1 MSSVHILTFHRALN
15 YGAILQCYGLYK
27 TVSKIQDNCD
37 VIDYRAECIE
47 KRYRVVHK
55 NTSVRGVVKA
65 LLTVPN
71 VRKKRRKF
79 NEFIRNNIKTTVAI
93 ESQKSLNEISW
104 NKLDF
109 YCVGSDQVWNLDLIE
124 GDTSFLLDFVP
135 EGAKKISYAASI
147 GTKIKS
153 EWKKIFVNSLDSFQ
167 SISVREQTAQEQ
179 LEECGVKSSVEIDP
193 VFLLTK
199 EEWIEK
205 AKNVENES
213 YILIY
218 LLQKAE
224 DFMNEA
230 IKYAKKKEKKIVIIS
245 TGLKRKYNAEYVSD
259 CGPEEFLGYFNG
271 ADTVFTNSFHG
282 IAFSILLNKNFY
294 YQLQGNN
301 VKTNSRLLDIIKMF
315 NLEQRHI
322 NNIEQDDF
330 VDYKEVNCV
339 IEEKRK
345 SAFKYL
351 EQQITG

>member
-15 YGAILQCYGLYK
+15 YGAVLQCYGLYK
-27 TVSKIQDNCD
+27 TVLKIQNNCD
-37 VIDYRAECIE
+37 VIDYRADCIE
-47 KRYRVVHK
+47 KRYRVIHK
-55 NTSVRGVVKA
+55 NNSLKGFVKA
-65 LLTVPN
+65 VLTVPN
-71 VRKKRRKF
+71 VRIKRRKF
-79 NEFIRNNIKTTVAI
+79 NNFIRNNIKTTATI
-93 ESQKSLNEISW
+93 KSQDNLSEISW
-104 NKLDF
+104 SKSDF

-135 EGAKKISYAASI
+135 EGATKISYAASI
-147 GTKIKS
+147 GTRIKP
-153 EWKKIFVNSLDSFQ
+153 EWKEIFANKLESFQ
-167 SISVREQTAQEQ
+167 SVSVREQTAQEQ

-199 EEWIEK
+199 EEWVEK
-205 AKNVENES
+205 AKSVKNES

-218 LLQKAE
+218 LLQKAD

-230 IKYAKKKEKKIVIIS
+230 IKYAKKKGKKIVIIS
-245 TGLKRKYNAEYVSD
+245 TGLKRQYDAEYVSD

-322 NNIEQDDF
+322 DNIEKDDF
-330 VDYKEVNCV
+330 IDYKEVNGV

-345 SAFKYL
+345 SAIKYI